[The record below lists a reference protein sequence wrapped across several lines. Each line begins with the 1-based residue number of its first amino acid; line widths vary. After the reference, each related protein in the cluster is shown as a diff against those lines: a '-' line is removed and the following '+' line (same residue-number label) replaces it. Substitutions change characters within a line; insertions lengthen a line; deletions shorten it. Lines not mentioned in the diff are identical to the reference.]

1 MCFVEYADGHLYL
14 AKIRSPQIWDG
25 AKMRTPTNFQ
35 ITNALNSREIFIS
48 LGSVLGVHQAA
59 GEGRVSQITL
69 LLAGALVLELPRL
82 TLVLPLVGY
91 RY

>member
-14 AKIRSPQIWDG
+14 AKIR
-25 AKMRTPTNFQ
+25 TPTNFQ
-35 ITNALNSREIFIS
+35 IANALNSREIFIS
-48 LGSVLGVHQAA
+48 LGSALGVHQAA

-69 LLAGALVLELPRL
+69 LQAGALVLELPRL
-82 TLVLPLVGY
+82 TLVLPFVGY